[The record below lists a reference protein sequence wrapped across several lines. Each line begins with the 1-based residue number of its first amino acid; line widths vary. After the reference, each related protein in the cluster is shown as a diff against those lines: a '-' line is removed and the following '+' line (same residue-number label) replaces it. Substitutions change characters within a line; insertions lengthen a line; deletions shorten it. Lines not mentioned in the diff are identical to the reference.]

1 MRTAFAPDRI
11 LEVRTRWEFDGAP
24 ADFGRLSDVVVVD
37 CRAASTRIFLNY
49 FDETEMPTVLEGI
62 NAGLSCWNELTSR
75 SNASPAVPEPQSYTM
90 RRGSLLGLQWISP
103 ESKQTWPTAWNLV
116 LANGMASRLVYQI
129 TAKLREQ
136 PDGRLLDKLVSGV
149 GVGAHRCW

>member
-1 MRTAFAPDRI
+1 MRTAFASDRI

-24 ADFGRLSDVVVVD
+24 ADFGRLSDGVVVD

-75 SNASPAVPEPQSYTM
+75 SKASPAVPEPQSYTM

-103 ESKQTWPTAWNLV
+103 ESKQP
-116 LANGMASRLVYQI
+116 
-129 TAKLREQ
+129 
-136 PDGRLLDKLVSGV
+136 
-149 GVGAHRCW
+149 

>member
-24 ADFGRLSDVVVVD
+24 ADFGRLSDVVVLD

-49 FDETEMPTVLEGI
+49 FDETEMPTVFEGI

-75 SNASPAVPEPQSYTM
+75 SKASPAFPEPQSYTM

-103 ESKQTWPTAWNLV
+103 E
-116 LANGMASRLVYQI
+116 
-129 TAKLREQ
+129 
-136 PDGRLLDKLVSGV
+136 
-149 GVGAHRCW
+149 